1 MSTFVRENFVNNI
14 GQILVPGDP
23 IVVVTSSYR
32 VSSKKGIYEGLIKS
46 ESYGRPCNLVRYSYV
61 QDTVTKV
68 FTEDGDCQE
77 VQYVGPGKGTCDYS
91 GKTGSYTS
99 YIPTGRRYKEVPVK
113 KKRFGC
119 LQNNNAF
126 KIDTTISQMP
136 SI

>member
-46 ESYGRPCNLVRYSYV
+46 ESYGRLVRYSYV
-61 QDTVTKV
+61 QDTVTYV
-68 FTEDGDCQE
+68 FTEDGDKE
-77 VQYVGPGKGTCDYS
+77 EIKYFGKGGTCDWNGDTNCTY
-91 GKTGSYTS
+91 KS
-99 YIPTGRRYKEVPVK
+99 YIKTGRRYKEVPVK